1 MKTTKATDN
10 AMGEHSGASHCSAWS
25 GMDTAPTDG
34 TEIVGWVP
42 HIGCCLMRY
51 RDGWEHYKSIPHVKP
66 GFTTMGWA
74 RFGNKPTHWRPKQE
88 NSREWIY

>member
-1 MKTTKATDN
+1 MKEPQHET
-10 AMGEHSGASHCSAWS
+10 GEHSGGSLCSDWF
-25 GMDTAPTDG
+25 GMDSAPTDG
-34 TEIVGWVP
+34 TEVVGWVP
-42 HIGCCLMRY
+42 HKGHCLMRY
-51 RDGWEHYKSIPHVKP
+51 RDGWEQYKSIPHVKP